1 MQNWMPLSSYIS
13 SKRMYIN
20 IVPDIYS
27 NSMEHEPVEVNQML
41 VEEYPFVGTLKTQL
55 KSEPTVLTD
64 L

>member
-1 MQNWMPLSSYIS
+1 MQNWMPQSSYIS

-20 IVPDIYS
+20 IVPEIY
-27 NSMEHEPVEVNQML
+27 SMEHKPVEVNQML